1 MPDTANSADI
11 TGLLHRWQA
20 GDEQAFAELVSLT
33 YQRLLAIAEGFV
45 ARERLSTEPAA
56 LVNEAYLRLRELQKM
71 EWRDRHHF
79 FSFAASQ
86 FRRTLID
93 HARARMAQRRPGQWQ
108 RVPLSEELSWVD
120 AESEQ
125 ILDLD
130 RALDQLQQIDPEK
143 TRLVELRYLIGCT
156 VPEIAALSGM
166 SDATV
171 ERHLRFART
180 WLYRRLQARHG

>member
-1 MPDTANSADI
+1 MPDAANSAEI

-20 GDEQAFAELVSLT
+20 GDEQAFTELVSWT
-33 YQRLLAIAEGFV
+33 HQRLLAMAEGFV
-45 ARERLSTEPAA
+45 VRERLTTEPAA
-56 LVNEAYLRLRELQKM
+56 LVNEAYLRLRQLQNM

-86 FRRTLID
+86 FRRILID
-93 HARARMAQRRPGQWQ
+93 QARSRMAQKRPGHRQ

-120 AESEQ
+120 LESEQ
-125 ILDLD
+125 MLDLD
-130 RALDQLQQIDPEK
+130 RALDALEHLDGEK
-143 TRLVELRYLIGCT
+143 SRLVELRYMMGCT
-156 VPEIAALSGM
+156 VPEIAALCGM

-180 WLYRRLQARHG
+180 WLYQRLQARP